1 MSLREFFSQHR
12 EELLRAC
19 QAERTD
25 NTSVERLARE
35 LCDILEEPVSGTFM
49 KNGSAPLELLGDDT
63 SIRQARANIEQLAR
77 RTRMPVLFL
86 GEVGTGKRHSAR
98 MLHERTYP
106 DGEFFELSNN
116 DQLPLIERKL
126 ASLRVPSSASAIGG
140 VTVYVHELSDS
151 SKTVQATVAKLLR
164 EQSLRLRVVASS
176 RLPLAHACREGALRS
191 DLAFGFSTTVEL
203 PTLRDRLGDL
213 PLLVEHFAAK
223 SARGRGAPLA
233 FSEAAMQALAAHLWP
248 GNLTELSQL
257 IERLRQ
263 IDGAGTIEPEHLTE
277 LRQRRS
283 GMVVSLPPSGIDLA
297 HLERELL
304 LQALALTDNNRS
316 RAARLLGLTR
326 DQIRYR
332 LSKLELAT
340 GTDGE

>member
-1 MSLREFFSQHR
+1 MSLRDFFSQHR

-25 NTSVERLARE
+25 NSSVERLARE
-35 LCDILEEPVSGTFM
+35 LSELLEEPVSGTFA
-49 KNGSAPLELLGDDT
+49 KKSAPLELLGDDP
-63 SIRQARANIEQLAR
+63 SIRQARAHIEQLAR
-77 RTRMPVLFL
+77 RSRMPVLFL
-86 GEVGTGKRHSAR
+86 GEVGTGKRHSAHV
-98 MLHERTYP
+98 LHERTYP
-106 DGEFFELSNN
+106 DGEFLELVNN
-116 DQLPLIERKL
+116 DQLPLLERKL
-126 ASLRVPSSASAIGG
+126 ASLRVPSSASAMGG
-140 VTVYVHELSDS
+140 VTVYINELSDAA
-151 SKTVQATVAKLLR
+151 KPVQAMAAKLLR
-164 EQSLRLRVVASS
+164 EQSVRLRLIASS
-176 RLPLAHACREGALRS
+176 RLPLPHACREGALRS

-203 PTLRDRLGDL
+203 PTLRDRIGDL
-213 PLLVEHFAAK
+213 PLLAAHFAAK
-223 SARGRGAPLA
+223 SARGRGAPLV

-248 GNLTELSQL
+248 GNLTELLQV
-257 IERLRQ
+257 IERLQ
-263 IDGAGTIEPEHLTE
+263 QVDTGGIIEPEQLTE

-332 LSKLELAT
+332 LSKLDVAAGAE
-340 GTDGE
+340 GE